1 MTSLSKSNDVRNLVQ
16 LPKSNG
22 TRKARGVRLPA
33 GIRTKIN
40 PVEGKSSMRAIAKAY
55 NVQRQHL
62 AETAYG
68 DRNTPHLIQ
77 ILEMEF
83 NLPIEE
89 IRSIFKKAREAR
101 AEFKKLQSE
110 NGMRVSQSAEA
121 QAILKNMGFK
131 EK

>member
-1 MTSLSKSNDVRNLVQ
+1 MENESLIPLKKPYGIKKPRGNKLPPAIRNQ
-16 LPKSNG
+16 
-22 TRKARGVRLPA
+22 
-33 GIRTKIN
+33 IN
-40 PVEGKSSMRAIAKAY
+40 PVEGKSSLRSIAKGYEVRHSNLSA
-55 NVQRQHL
+55 
-62 AETAYG
+62 TAYG

-83 NLPIEE
+83 NLPIAE
-89 IRSIFKKAREAR
+89 IRKIFQKAREAR

-110 NGMRVSQSAEA
+110 NGKRVSQSAEA